1 MLPHFFGG
9 RKLHRHPKSA
19 EGKGEEVV
27 KAMVVKR
34 RLGEMLVDAE
44 VITEEQLR
52 RAVAEHRKSG
62 LKLGQYL
69 SRQGVVNENQIV
81 DTLSQQLKIEK
92 YHPEQYPIDMDLARM
107 IPFETA
113 QKLQVAPLRKKGR
126 LLTVAMTDPLDINTM
141 DSIEI
146 TTNSEVEPVVCTEHE
161 FNQLING
168 LYGQNSGLGGVM
180 GGMEVEAL
188 SEEEAAQEQ
197 SAEEVQVSSLQD
209 MAGEA
214 PVVRLVNSI
223 FAQAIR
229 ERASDIHISPQQNSV
244 QVRFRMD
251 GKLHEVPSPPK
262 SLALPIAARIKI
274 LANMDITVSRIPQD
288 GRFTLR
294 MDNREINVRV
304 SSMPTIHGENVVLR
318 LLDMSSGVYSL
329 DRLGMIRTDR
339 DKIETMIR
347 KAYGMILSTGPTGS
361 GKSTSLYSILNELN
375 STDTNIITLEDPVEY
390 RIDNIRQVQLNRK
403 AGMTFAGGLRS
414 ILRQDPDIIMVGEI
428 RDSETAAIAI
438 QAAQTG
444 HRLLSTIHTNDAA
457 GAITRF
463 IDMGVEPFLI
473 ASALLVSFAQRLV
486 RTICPYCVEPYQPSE
501 ASLVAWGLDKA
512 QNPNFKRG
520 KGCYQCMSTGYKGRT
535 GIFEVLVNDEMIQEM
550 ILKRKSSQ
558 EITRVAVGE
567 GKLRTLK
574 EDAASKVLQ
583 GITTLEEAASA
594 VMV

>member
-1 MLPHFFGG
+1 
-9 RKLHRHPKSA
+9 
-19 EGKGEEVV
+19 
-27 KAMVVKR
+27 
-34 RLGEMLVDAE
+34 MLVEAE
-44 VITEEQLR
+44 IITEEQLR
-52 RAVAEHRKSG
+52 RALVEQRKAG
-62 LKLGQYL
+62 LKLGQFL

-81 DTLSQQLKIEK
+81 DTLSRQLKIEK
-92 YHPEQYPIDMDLARM
+92 YHPDQYPIDMDLARL

-146 TTNSEVEPVVCTEHE
+146 MTNSEVEPVVCTERE
-161 FNQLING
+161 VNQLING
-168 LYGQNSGLGGVM
+168 LYGQKSGMGSVM
-180 GGMEVEAL
+180 EGMEIEAQP
-188 SEEEAAQEQ
+188 EEEATQEQ
-197 SAEEVQVSSLQD
+197 AAEEVQVSSLQD

-229 ERASDIHISPQQNSV
+229 ERASDIHVSPQQNSV

-262 SLALPIAARIKI
+262 SLALPITARIKI

-288 GRFTLR
+288 GRFTLT
-294 MDNREINVRV
+294 MDKREINVRV

-329 DRLGMIRTDR
+329 DRLGMIRPDR

-375 STDTNIITLEDPVEY
+375 SPDTNIITLEDPVEY

-403 AGMTFAGGLRS
+403 AGMTFAGGLRA

-463 IDMGVEPFLI
+463 IDMGVEPFLV

-486 RTICPYCVEPYQPSE
+486 RTICPYCAEPYQPPES
-501 ASLVAWGLDKA
+501 ALVAWGLDKA
-512 QNPNFKRG
+512 ENPNFKRG
-520 KGCYQCMSTGYKGRT
+520 KGCYQCMNSGYKGRT

-558 EITRVAVGE
+558 EITRTAVAE

-583 GITTLEEAASA
+583 GITTLEEAASS